1 MSSIFSKFC
10 RKLTSDR
17 LKNLS
22 NRSLTLK
29 TSDFFYIYLLF
40 YNFPIFLQ
48 KFFLIQHFSHKKAKS
63 LILVYKNHLQMQ
75 DIQKRDLLPVFQKKV
90 PIILDDNHQKSSLAL
105 QIANNLL
112 DPCKTILRTFCLV
125 VFQSLLD
132 RNNDRLIRST
142 QEYRIA
148 LVCKRDRIARTQG
161 YL

>member
-22 NRSLTLK
+22 NRSFTLK
-29 TSDFFYIYLLF
+29 TSDFFYIYFLF

-48 KFFLIQHFSHKKAKS
+48 KFFLIQHFSHKKAKI

-75 DIQKRDLLPVFQKKV
+75 DIQKRDFLSAFQKKV
-90 PIILDDNHQKSSLAL
+90 PIILDDNRQKSSLAL

-112 DPCKTILRTFCLV
+112 DPCKTILRTICTPIL
-125 VFQSLLD
+125 QSFLD
-132 RNNDRLIRST
+132 RSNDRSPRATQSYRLILMFKRG
-142 QEYRIA
+142 RIA
-148 LVCKRDRIARTQG
+148 TKEINL
-161 YL
+161 